1 MSREEYRKMID
12 DLLQQ
17 ITDIEFLELIYRFCK
32 RLIG

>member
-12 DLLQQ
+12 DLLQK
-17 ITDIEFLELIYRFCK
+17 ITDIDLLELIYRFCK